1 MCLLSHVSFLSLHP
15 PKNSLLICRFAIHA
29 YRDWCI
35 SPFISIGR
43 FTRTIAVSLS
53 CSSKVNNTLQLS
65 WIMLEIL
72 ERGEILCFTVKRDGL
87 LSIFRPK
94 KLLRNGSFV
103 LFVCFT
109 VFHVYSS
116 CALLLQVSD
125 NPCRSAITLGS
136 LKLIVFIASIS
147 THSGHWRLH
156 IF

>member
-1 MCLLSHVSFLSLHP
+1 
-15 PKNSLLICRFAIHA
+15 
-29 YRDWCI
+29 
-35 SPFISIGR
+35 
-43 FTRTIAVSLS
+43 
-53 CSSKVNNTLQLS
+53 
-65 WIMLEIL
+65 MLEIL

-125 NPCRSAITLGS
+125 NPSRSMGSAITLGS

-156 IF
+156 IFESMACYIRGPVIECVTNLMCIYLFGSLLRYQSSSVPSFCLFKTSIGLPCI